1 MKRLFLIAAIFTS
14 LLLLSACTNEL
25 TMPVSTANEDGSES
39 IAISTEQPG
48 NQNDDIS
55 GNLDQSREEVPPTDI
70 SGFRVIQTD
79 VKAVVTIS
87 DETTFYSGP
96 GETYES
102 VATVFGGLTWPVTGV
117 SEDELWWQLTCSD
130 KRGVVISECWVSA
143 DPSVTAPAEVS
154 DATITVLATSVEH
167 VKALAPAGL
176 NLRAGPGLD
185 HEVITLLPL
194 GEVIG
199 VTGVSEDGEWWRVL
213 CPDNTL
219 GECWLSADPALSEPI
234 TISQSSLAGLVYG
247 DVNEPQRWIVN
258 TDGDTPLLVDAESVQ
273 LARGPISPDGQYLLR
288 GGLRGDPNLYL
299 VDIQTGESNQL
310 TNTPDRFNFNPQWWP
325 ENPGTIIFL
334 SRSFDNSTEPGGPGP
349 ANLATVKMDGSG
361 YRILDEEHQS
371 HTAMPSLSTDGQTI
385 AYDHGG
391 PTASE
396 DGILTPWI
404 YQLQGGRETFNFAA
418 YGLQQIPDLS
428 FGSPAWSPDG
438 SYLAWV
444 VGGDLSGSGQWEAGI
459 ANFDLDN
466 QTVQILNPY
475 APASCQ
481 FAWCFS
487 APVWSPDGMWLAWNG
502 FPRDIPPGFWV
513 MRPDGNDATYI
524 TDGGSPTWSPDGS
537 LVAFNKLTGITV
549 MEVGS
554 WRPQSS
560 GLPTGNMVIEWLNPE
575 DVTML
580 KD

>member
-1 MKRLFLIAAIFTS
+1 
-14 LLLLSACTNEL
+14 
-25 TMPVSTANEDGSES
+25 
-39 IAISTEQPG
+39 
-48 NQNDDIS
+48 
-55 GNLDQSREEVPPTDI
+55 
-70 SGFRVIQTD
+70 
-79 VKAVVTIS
+79 
-87 DETTFYSGP
+87 
-96 GETYES
+96 
-102 VATVFGGLTWPVTGV
+102 
-117 SEDELWWQLTCSD
+117 
-130 KRGVVISECWVSA
+130 
-143 DPSVTAPAEVS
+143 
-154 DATITVLATSVEH
+154 
-167 VKALAPAGL
+167 
-176 NLRAGPGLD
+176 
-185 HEVITLLPL
+185 
-194 GEVIG
+194 
-199 VTGVSEDGEWWRVL
+199 
-213 CPDNTL
+213 
-219 GECWLSADPALSEPI
+219 
-234 TISQSSLAGLVYG
+234 
-247 DVNEPQRWIVN
+247 
-258 TDGDTPLLVDAESVQ
+258 
-273 LARGPISPDGQYLLR
+273 
-288 GGLRGDPNLYL
+288 
-299 VDIQTGESNQL
+299 
-310 TNTPDRFNFNPQWWP
+310 
-325 ENPGTIIFL
+325 
-334 SRSFDNSTEPGGPGP
+334 
-349 ANLATVKMDGSG
+349 
-361 YRILDEEHQS
+361 
-371 HTAMPSLSTDGQTI
+371 
-385 AYDHGG
+385 
-391 PTASE
+391 
-396 DGILTPWI
+396 LTPWI